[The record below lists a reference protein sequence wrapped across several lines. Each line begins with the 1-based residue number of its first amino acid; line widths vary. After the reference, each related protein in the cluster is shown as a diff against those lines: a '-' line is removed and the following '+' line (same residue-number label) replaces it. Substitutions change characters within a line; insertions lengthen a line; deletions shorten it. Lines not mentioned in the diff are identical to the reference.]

1 MKKKAKIAGLHIH
14 SSSNSPLYQYV
25 KGNKKSYSM
34 TFTVGG
40 KAIGKTAT
48 VQVYSQG
55 SKAYGA
61 YSTVY
66 KKKVKIKR

>member
-1 MKKKAKIAGLHIH
+1 
-14 SSSNSPLYQYV
+14 
-25 KGNKKSYSM
+25 M

-66 KKKVKIKR
+66 KKKVIYIVCS